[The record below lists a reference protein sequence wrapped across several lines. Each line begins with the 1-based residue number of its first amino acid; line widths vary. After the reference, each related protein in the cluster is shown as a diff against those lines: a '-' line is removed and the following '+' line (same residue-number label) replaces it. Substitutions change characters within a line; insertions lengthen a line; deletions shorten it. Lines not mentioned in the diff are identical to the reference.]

1 MNPIPQLRPT
11 GRRLLLCAAIVVTTV
26 GSSSVASASDTGD
39 GSTATVTAEVSPDDA
54 AIACA
59 EVVAV
64 DGEALEAIELIDIE
78 GDAVAATEVS
88 DAEAS
93 TGFDV
98 ESMNAEQDELAAYL
112 DARGIA
118 YEVIT
123 DGEYRYVEID
133 WDDPAAAGAVD
144 DFYWEKYPMS
154 QEDIDAINADT
165 DALVAFLQERGLAV
179 TVTTDAHGLR
189 FAEYDWED
197 PAIAAAVDEFYWQ
210 LYPMSQEDIDAI
222 NAETDA
228 FVAFLQERGI
238 AVTVTTDAHGLTF
251 AEFDWEDPAAMAAAE
266 EFWSSMDGELV
277 ELAG

>member
-39 GSTATVTAEVSPDDA
+39 GSTATITAEVSSDDA

-64 DGEALEAIELIDIE
+64 DGEALEAIELIDVE
-78 GDAVAATEVS
+78 GDAVAATEVP
-88 DAEAS
+88 DADAS
-93 TGFDV
+93 TAIDLDDCGFDV

-165 DALVAFLQERGLAV
+165 DA
-179 TVTTDAHGLR
+179 
-189 FAEYDWED
+189 
-197 PAIAAAVDEFYWQ
+197 
-210 LYPMSQEDIDAI
+210 
-222 NAETDA
+222 
-228 FVAFLQERGI
+228 FVAFLQDRGI

-251 AEFDWEDPAAMAAAE
+251 AEFDWEDPAAVAAAE

-277 ELAG
+277 ELVG